1 MRSTKRAKCG
11 QGGEVKR
18 GASGGD
24 RPACG
29 AVEGDCATCGGGDEA
44 SLGAV
49 KGEGAAHGV
58 GEDGGT
64 EDGRSDGKMMRLKSR
79 RLEVEGWGGS
89 SKGEDITKNDMS
101 RDDDA
106 VGEKVKASVLLVVR
120 ALEEKTARGSGGKFV
135 RSTSIGVGMTCTTKD
150 VEVRIGRGGA
160 EEDEERSGMI
170 DPPWRGG
177 S

>member
-1 MRSTKRAKCG
+1 M
-11 QGGEVKR
+11 
-18 GASGGD
+18 
-24 RPACG
+24 
-29 AVEGDCATCGGGDEA
+29 
-44 SLGAV
+44 
-49 KGEGAAHGV
+49 

-89 SKGEDITKNDMS
+89 SKGEGITKNDMS

-106 VGEKVKASVLLVVR
+106 VGEKVKALVLLVVR
-120 ALEEKTARGSGGKFV
+120 VLEEKTASGSGGKFV
-135 RSTSIGVGMTCTTKD
+135 RSTGIGVGITRTTKD
-150 VEVRIGRGGA
+150 VDVRIGRGGA